1 MTGVQTCALPILKE
15 KVHRTLS
22 MAYDSEEVF
31 DEWSLNTHTGT
42 RQDAFTCISRTGKT
56 EE

>member
-1 MTGVQTCALPILKE
+1 MGGIVGDKR
-15 KVHRTLS
+15 KVHRTLG
-22 MAYDSEEVF
+22 MEYDSEEVF

-42 RQDAFTCISRTGKT
+42 QQDAFTRISRTGKT